1 MILFLPAGHKKIDFY
16 QSEWE
21 SETANTNRR

>member
-1 MILFLPAGHKKIDFY
+1 MIIFLPAGHKKIDLY

-21 SETANTNRR
+21 SETANANRW